1 VAASGH
7 GDVFVAGS
15 LESAGNLVS
24 VGFAHAAPTC
34 PAAASVVGAGCT
46 GGAGPVTLVANNT
59 PWAGGVFTATASG
72 MTASSLAVQVFGS
85 AAPALPL
92 PGGAP
97 GCSLIVA
104 PLVMELLLPSFGI
117 ATSTWA
123 LPASPSLAGLQVRL
137 QVVGIELGA
146 TGIVRLT
153 STNGLQL
160 TIGAL

>member
-1 VAASGH
+1 
-7 GDVFVAGS
+7 
-15 LESAGNLVS
+15 
-24 VGFAHAAPTC
+24 
-34 PAAASVVGAGCT
+34 
-46 GGAGPVTLVANNT
+46 
-59 PWAGGVFTATASG
+59 
-72 MTASSLAVQVFGS
+72 
-85 AAPALPL
+85 
-92 PGGAP
+92 
-97 GCSLIVA
+97 
-104 PLVMELLLPSFGI
+104 MELLLPSFGI